1 MHTLASDAHLRF
13 VWTLDCQTANGFLWA
28 EHTVGTRNARRS
40 YNKEKDAGG
49 VIVGLEHC
57 QCQMGISLTTVIVRY
72 PLYITRLSSQIPIDI
87 IYASCLFPFTD
98 DSSSP
103 ICPKRRKRTSTSK
116 YFFGLI
122 RCLKT
127 IGKVSLNIAS
137 EASYAYILSAQ
148 KIIKTTKMVHFG
160 HFGEFLKIEACSQTV
175 LPDRSLLIGPKL
187 VENAKIKKFN
197 CDILSNFQTM
207 FRCCSEWED
216 RLAMRCQLSLVSMVP
231 FGRFLR

>member
-87 IYASCLFPFTD
+87 TYASCLFPFTD

-116 YFFGLI
+116 YFFGFDTVFENHRKSLTQHCE
-122 RCLKT
+122 RSELCLHF
-127 IGKVSLNIAS
+127 
-137 EASYAYILSAQ
+137 EC
-148 KIIKTTKMVHFG
+148 TK
-160 HFGEFLKIEACSQTV
+160 
-175 LPDRSLLIGPKL
+175 D
-187 VENAKIKKFN
+187 N
-197 CDILSNFQTM
+197 
-207 FRCCSEWED
+207 
-216 RLAMRCQLSLVSMVP
+216 
-231 FGRFLR
+231 